1 MTGKKIIK
9 SFNLEAAKK
18 GAKVETRDGG
28 KVEILKILQQDARS
42 DCPLIGTYV
51 DGEGYEHAG
60 SWALNGNWGSVASPL
75 DLVIVEY
82 EDEEKIPEL
91 GGIMAK
97 PELAT
102 GFQHETKANSDDYII
117 DLVDCDNGIFCHIH
131 DSNTDTEDA
140 CLVYKHEEQE
150 QEFGKFLLDSVRAK
164 MDADSCNK
172 VRIEMK
178 IFSETK

>member
-1 MTGKKIIK
+1 MKKTIK
-9 SFNLEAAKK
+9 SFDLEAAKK
-18 GAKVETRDGG
+18 GAKVETRSGK
-28 KVEILKILQQDARS
+28 KVEIFKWDARS
-42 DCPLIGTYV
+42 NFPLKGIYENN
-51 DGEGYEHAG
+51 EGYECTG
-60 SWALNGNWGSVASPL
+60 SWALNGEWGSDSSL

-82 EDEEKIPEL
+82 EDEEIPEL

-117 DLVDCDNGIFCHIH
+117 ELVDCDNGIFCHIH
-131 DSNTDTEDA
+131 DSNSDAEDV

-164 MDADSCNK
+164 MDADSCSK
-172 VRIEMK
+172 VRIEIK

>member
-1 MTGKKIIK
+1 MKKTTK
-9 SFNLEAAKK
+9 LFNLAAAQN
-18 GAKVETRDGG
+18 GAKVETRNGG
-28 KVEILKILQQDARS
+28 KVEILKWDAHN

-51 DGEGYEHAG
+51 DGEGYEHVG
-60 SWALNGNWGSVASPL
+60 SWTLNGNWGEVASPL

-82 EDEEKIPEL
+82 EDEEIPEL
-91 GGIMAK
+91 GGIRAE

-117 DLVDCDNGIFCHIH
+117 ELVDCDNGIFCRIH
-131 DSNTDTEDA
+131 DLNPDTEDA

-178 IFSETK
+178 IFSEKE

>member
-1 MTGKKIIK
+1 MKKTTK
-9 SFNLEAAKK
+9 LFNLAAAQN

-28 KVEILKILQQDARS
+28 KVEILKWDARS

-51 DGEGYEHAG
+51 DSEGYEHAG

-75 DLVIVEY
+75 GLIIVKY
-82 EDEEKIPEL
+82 EDEEIPEL

-97 PELAT
+97 SELAT

-117 DLVDCDNGIFCHIH
+117 ELVDCDNGIFCHIH
-131 DSNTDTEDA
+131 NSNLDVEDA

>member
-1 MTGKKIIK
+1 MKKTIK
-9 SFNLEAAKK
+9 PFDLEAAKN
-18 GAKVETRDGG
+18 GAQVETRSGK
-28 KVEILKILQQDARS
+28 KVEIFKWDARS
-42 DCPLIGTYV
+42 NFPLKGIYENN
-51 DGEGYEHAG
+51 EGYECAG
-60 SWALNGNWGSVASPL
+60 SWALNGEWGSDSSL

-82 EDEEKIPEL
+82 KGEEIPEL

-117 DLVDCDNGIFCHIH
+117 ELVDCDNGIFCHIH
-131 DSNTDTEDA
+131 DLNPDTEDA
-140 CLVYKHEEQE
+140 YLVYKHEEQE